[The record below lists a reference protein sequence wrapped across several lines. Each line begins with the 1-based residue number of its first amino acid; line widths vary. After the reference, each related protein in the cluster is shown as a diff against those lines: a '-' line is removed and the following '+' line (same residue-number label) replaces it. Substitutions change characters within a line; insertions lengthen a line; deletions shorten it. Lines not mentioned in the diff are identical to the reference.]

1 MAAYPP
7 RRRVKVPPAPKPPG
21 AAGAVG
27 ALRQAKLAA
36 TAGPKVVPPGVK
48 NYGQLRSQQVH
59 ERNAARKAVRVNT
72 ISGKP
77 LPKPPKPRFGANE
90 LVDRGTAQRT
100 MSRIR
105 RLGPKAPGGKY
116 GVGLLSG
123 GITGSEARKART
135 MVADERPA
143 IRNTPIRRRRRPTPP
158 RRPITP
164 PGLARKGAL
173 EQSLGDLSE
182 RRRRE
187 QALARRAKR
196 AKGGLRSGPAPRV
209 RY

>member
-1 MAAYPP
+1 MAVVYPP
-7 RRRVKVPPAPKPPG
+7 RRRVKKVPGVKTPAMQ
-21 AAGAVG
+21 AAVG
-27 ALRQAKLAA
+27 AQRSANAA
-36 TAGPKVVPPGVK
+36 PAGPKVVPPGVK
-48 NYGQLRSQQVH
+48 NFGQLRSQQVH

-72 ISGKP
+72 IEGIKP
-77 LPKPPKPRFGANE
+77 PKPAKPRFGANE

-173 EQSLGDLSE
+173 EQSLSDLSE

-187 QALARRAKR
+187 QALSRRAKR